1 MCTLFYEIAP
11 TDNCGFLR
19 PRETKGDG
27 RTAEQKRR
35 RERSK
40 GNAGNGGKKRERRA
54 RADKE
59 GREKDTRG
67 KLTTSRFNGEAL
79 RALTPSSLCS
89 FVHSAA
95 ALAFPRTFSF
105 FSLSFCE
112 QTSRG
117 IYTRT
122 TRGGKLR
129 EMSAIARA
137 VTLASRT
144 PVLHPLRH
152 RRTKILQTI

>member
-19 PRETKGDG
+19 PRETKGDAL
-27 RTAEQKRR
+27 TAEQKPRK
-35 RERSK
+35 ERSE

-89 FVHSAA
+89 SVHSAA
-95 ALAFPRTFSF
+95 ALAFPGPRTFFFF
-105 FSLSFCE
+105 FSLSPFVN
-112 QTSRG
+112 
-117 IYTRT
+117 
-122 TRGGKLR
+122 KH
-129 EMSAIARA
+129 RA
-137 VTLASRT
+137 VSTPARLEAASC
-144 PVLHPLRH
+144 V
-152 RRTKILQTI
+152 K